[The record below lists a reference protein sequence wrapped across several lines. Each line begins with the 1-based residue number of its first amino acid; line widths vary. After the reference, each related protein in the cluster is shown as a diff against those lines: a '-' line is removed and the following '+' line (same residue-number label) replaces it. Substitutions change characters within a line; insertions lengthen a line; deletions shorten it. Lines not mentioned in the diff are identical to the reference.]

1 MQQQPVTEGYQYS
14 QLSPS
19 RSPSGPTYTQLS
31 SGARTPATQQYHAV
45 TTVPNNPGKFSNI
58 HILSYH
64 IYKTF
69 HCAKLHTIKMVLFFL
84 LGMWGWQQQH
94 QTPQPDGQT
103 NAQVAAQPPHPGQAG
118 PGTQPQELSDMLQM
132 LQDQGGSSGFE
143 ELNMFNTNF
152 E

>member
-1 MQQQPVTEGYQYS
+1 MTEGYQYS

-45 TTVPNNPGKFSNI
+45 TTVPNNPGNLPGGLPSLFPDFSLREIADNRAA
-58 HILSYH
+58 L
-64 IYKTF
+64 
-69 HCAKLHTIKMVLFFL
+69 CLP
-84 LGMWGWQQQH
+84 GMWGWQSQQH
-94 QTPQPDGQT
+94 QAPQPDGQT
-103 NAQVAAQPPHPGQAG
+103 GAQVAAQAQPPHPTQAG